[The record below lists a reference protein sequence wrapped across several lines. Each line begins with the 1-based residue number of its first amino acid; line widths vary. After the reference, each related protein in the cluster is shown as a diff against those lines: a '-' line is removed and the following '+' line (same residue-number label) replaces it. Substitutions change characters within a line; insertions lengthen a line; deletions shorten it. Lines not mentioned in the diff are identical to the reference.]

1 MRIGCRGS
9 ATVSRALLA
18 AAACAA
24 AAACSSVPSGPSGP
38 VQPYRAANLR
48 PYEVGGRTY
57 RPQVYR
63 RFEEQGLASWYSYPT
78 GERRTATGEPFDGS
92 RLTAAHKTLPLPC
105 IVEVTN
111 LENGRKVRV
120 RVNDRGPF
128 AAGRIID
135 LSPAAAERLGF
146 MRQGVTRVRVKLL
159 GPASVAESGEIRMAK
174 AAPQP
179 GQGLP
184 LDDRALY

>member
-1 MRIGCRGS
+1 MRASGS
-9 ATVSRALLA
+9 ATGARALLA

-24 AAACSSVPSGPSGP
+24 AAACSSAPPGMSGPGA
-38 VQPYRAANLR
+38 PYRAANLK
-48 PYEVGGRTY
+48 PYEVGGRVY
-57 RPQVYR
+57 RPQIYR
-63 RFEEQGLASWYSYPT
+63 QYEEQGLASWYSYPN

-111 LENGRKVRV
+111 LENGRKVKV

-128 AAGRIID
+128 APGRIID

-159 GPASVAESGEIRMAK
+159 GPASVADSGEIRMAK

-179 GQGLP
+179 SRGLP
-184 LDDRALY
+184 LDDRVLY